1 MVSTPNGLN
10 MFYYYWQGA
19 NKLVGA
25 SGKNEYLPFEV
36 HWNQVPGRDEKW
48 KEETIRNTS
57 KQQFEQEMEC
67 SFLGSQNT
75 LISSDKLRILSWKEP
90 IVKNPDGLCTYEKPI
105 EDHTYFIT
113 VDTARGQGKDYSA
126 FVVIDT
132 TEMPYRLVAKY
143 RNNVIS
149 PMVYPTAIAA
159 VAEQYN
165 KAYVLI
171 EINDIGGQVADVLHQ
186 DLEYENVMMAQ
197 YKGRAGQTIGSGF
210 GGKSH
215 LGVRTTTPVKKL
227 GCSVLKSLIEEN
239 KMLIEDMDI
248 VNELTTFV
256 AKRNS
261 FEADDGHTD
270 DLVMSLVL
278 FSWLTRQ
285 TYFKDLTNT
294 DVRIGIYEEEIDE
307 LEENIAPFGFIP
319 DEEEVSEWD
328 GNDRWFDIE
337 VPF

>member
-1 MVSTPNGLN
+1 
-10 MFYYYWQGA
+10 
-19 NKLVGA
+19 
-25 SGKNEYLPFEV
+25 
-36 HWNQVPGRDEKW
+36 
-48 KEETIRNTS
+48 
-57 KQQFEQEMEC
+57 MEC

-75 LISSDKLRILSWKEP
+75 LISSDKLRVLSWKEP
-90 IVKNPDGLCTYEKPI
+90 IIKNPDGLYTYEKPK

-113 VDTARGQGKDYSA
+113 VDTSRGQGKDYSA

-132 TEMPYRLVAKY
+132 TEMPYKLVAKY

-197 YKGRAGQTIGSGF
+197 YKGRAGQTVGAGY

-227 GCSVLKSLIEEN
+227 
-239 KMLIEDMDI
+239 
-248 VNELTTFV
+248 
-256 AKRNS
+256 
-261 FEADDGHTD
+261 ADDGHTD

-294 DVRIGIYEEEIDE
+294 DVRIGIYEEEIE
-307 LEENIAPFGFIP
+307 GLEENIAPFGFIP
-319 DEEEVSEWD
+319 AEEESSEWD